1 MLAHLRG
8 SWQRAAMARRQRVS
22 GGSGGAIR
30 VAHGG
35 QDAGRPCEKNER
47 TPEYVSRVVRG
58 AVGEACAFL
67 TRETPLHT
75 VVCVVW
81 CGPHVENTVR
91 DPTALIYVS
100 FSLGKSASK

>member
-8 SWQRAAMARRQRVS
+8 SFS
-22 GGSGGAIR
+22 GGSGGAIQAAR
-30 VAHGG
+30 SGP
-35 QDAGRPCEKNER
+35 DARRLREKNER

-58 AVGEACAFL
+58 AVGKACAFL

-81 CGPHVENTVR
+81 CGPHVEKRGERTDYKGLKSR
-91 DPTALIYVS
+91 STMLICGGLS
-100 FSLGKSASK
+100 CSDF